1 MPTPQDGLVAALD
14 NLASLTQLNDGDWE
28 VRKAQT
34 RIELLRQTRQDG
46 GCDADSANQYKW
58 HGVLSALKAI
68 ANGSTQCP
76 DMVAMLTLQLLE
88 M

>member
-1 MPTPQDGLVAALD
+1 MPTPPNGLVDALD
-14 NLASLTQLNDGDWE
+14 ALANLTPLNDGDWE
-28 VRKAQT
+28 VRKAQV
-34 RIELLRQTRQDG
+34 RIDLLRETRHDG
-46 GCDADSANQYKW
+46 GCNAAQANQYKW

-76 DMVAMLTLQLLE
+76 DMVAALTLQLLE